1 MKAHSIIIAI
11 AIVLIPFIIGIPL
24 FLVRGSGGI
33 PVKAHTITD
42 TRKNNNGMT
51 YKGIKVDWTFC
62 PDWEYKPL
70 FSPSEEYLVFMFHYT
85 NNNDYNTSVMPS
97 YIFSSP
103 PNRRYSANEEISMYI
118 ENGVENKFKAEDQT
132 PITFEISPNATKHY
146 IVTFEK
152 PHSLYNFC
160 VDVDVFRDVTL
171 RLHYKKE
178 DGEWSNYSNELVK
191 KYKGRG

>member
-1 MKAHSIIIAI
+1 MKTRSIIIAL
-11 AIVLIPFIIGIPL
+11 AIVLIPFIIGTSL
-24 FLVRGSGGI
+24 FLLKSSGAI
-33 PVKAHTITD
+33 REKANFISD
-42 TRKNNNGMT
+42 TRKNNKGIT

-70 FSPSEEYLVFMFHYT
+70 FFPAEEYLVFMFHYM
-85 NNNDYNTSVMPS
+85 NNNDYNVSVMPS
-97 YIFSSP
+97 YTFSSP

-118 ENGVENKFKAEDQT
+118 ENEVENKFKAEDQT
-132 PITFEISPNATKHY
+132 PITFKIPPNVTKHY

-152 PHSLYNFC
+152 PHSLDNFY

-178 DGEWSNYSNELVK
+178 DGEWSNYSNELVG

>member
-1 MKAHSIIIAI
+1 MKFRSIVIALI
-11 AIVLIPFIIGIPL
+11 IVLTPFIVGIPL
-24 FLVRGSGGI
+24 FLVKGNGAI
-33 PVKAHTITD
+33 HQEAHFMAD
-42 TRKNNNGMT
+42 TRENNKGIT

-70 FSPSEEYLVFMFHYT
+70 FFPAEEYLVFMFHYT
-85 NNNDYNTSVMPS
+85 NNNDYDVQVMPS
-97 YIFSSP
+97 YTFASP
-103 PNRRYSANEEISMYI
+103 PNRRYSANEEIAMYI
-118 ENGVENKFKAEDQT
+118 EDALENEFKAEDQT
-132 PITFEISPNATKHY
+132 PITFEIHPNATKHY

-152 PHSLYNFC
+152 PHSLDNFC

-178 DGEWSNYSNELVK
+178 DGEWSNYSNELVR

>member
-1 MKAHSIIIAI
+1 VKTHSIIIAL

-24 FLVRGSGGI
+24 FLVKSGGAI
-33 PVKAHTITD
+33 HKEANFISD
-42 TRKNNNGMT
+42 TRQNNKGIT

-70 FSPSEEYLVFMFHYT
+70 FFPAEEYLVFMFHYR
-85 NNNDYNTSVMPS
+85 NDNEYNVQLMPS
-97 YIFSSP
+97 YTFASP

-118 ENGVENKFKAEDQT
+118 ENDLEKSLGADEQT
-132 PITFEISPNATKHY
+132 PITFNIPSNTSKHY

-152 PHSLYNFC
+152 PEGLDNFY
-160 VDVDVFRDVTL
+160 VDVDVFKDVTS
-171 RLHYKKE
+171 RLYYKKE
-178 DGEWSNYSNELVK
+178 NGVWLNFKNELVR

>member
-1 MKAHSIIIAI
+1 MKFRSIIIALI
-11 AIVLIPFIIGIPL
+11 IVLTPFIVGIPL
-24 FLVRGSGGI
+24 FLIKGSGVI
-33 PVKAHTITD
+33 HQEAYLMAD
-42 TRKNNNGMT
+42 TRKNNKGIN

-62 PDWEYKPL
+62 PDWKYKPL
-70 FSPSEEYLVFMFHYT
+70 FFPAEEYLVFMFHYR
-85 NNNDYNTSVMPS
+85 NDNEFNIQVMPS
-97 YIFSSP
+97 YTFASP
-103 PNRRYSANEEISMYI
+103 HNRRYS
-118 ENGVENKFKAEDQT
+118 ENALENKLKAEDQT

-152 PHSLYNFC
+152 PHSLDNFY

-178 DGEWSNYSNELVK
+178 DGQWNNYSNELVR

>member
-1 MKAHSIIIAI
+1 MKARSIIIALVI
-11 AIVLIPFIIGIPL
+11 ILIPFIIGIPL
-24 FLVRGSGGI
+24 FLLRSSGRI
-33 PVKAHTITD
+33 PVKAHLVTD
-42 TRKNNNGMT
+42 TRKNNGGVA

-70 FSPSEEYLVFMFHYT
+70 FFPAEEYLVFMFHYR
-85 NNNDYNTSVMPS
+85 NDNESNVQVMPS
-97 YIFSSP
+97 YTFASP
-103 PNRRYSANEEISMYI
+103 HNRRYSANEEISMYI
-118 ENGVENKFKAEDQT
+118 ENALENKLKAEDQT
-132 PITFEISPNATKHY
+132 PITFEIPSNATKHY

-152 PHSLYNFC
+152 PHSLDNFY

-178 DGEWSNYSNELVK
+178 DGEWSNYSNELVR

>member
-1 MKAHSIIIAI
+1 MKTRSIIIAL
-11 AIVLIPFIIGIPL
+11 AIVLTPFIIGIPL
-24 FLVRGSGGI
+24 FLVKSGGAI
-33 PVKAHTITD
+33 HEEANFISD
-42 TRKNNNGMT
+42 TRKNNKGIT

-70 FSPSEEYLVFMFHYT
+70 FFHAEEYLVFMFHYS
-85 NNNDYNTSVMPS
+85 NDNEYNVQVMPS
-97 YIFSSP
+97 YMFASP
-103 PNRRYSANEEISMYI
+103 HNRRYSANEEISMYI
-118 ENGVENKFKAEDQT
+118 ENALENKLKAEDQT
-132 PITFEISPNATKHY
+132 PITFEIPSNATKHY

-152 PHSLYNFC
+152 PHSLDNFY

-178 DGEWSNYSNELVK
+178 DGEWSNYSNELIR

>member
-1 MKAHSIIIAI
+1 MKTRSIIIAL
-11 AIVLIPFIIGIPL
+11 AIVLIPFIIGTPL
-24 FLVRGSGGI
+24 FLLKSSGAI
-33 PVKAHTITD
+33 REEANFISD
-42 TRKNNNGMT
+42 TRKNNKGIT

-70 FSPSEEYLVFMFHYT
+70 FFPAEEYLVFMFHYT
-85 NNNDYNTSVMPS
+85 NNNDYNVSVMPS
-97 YIFSSP
+97 YTFSSP
-103 PNRRYSANEEISMYI
+103 TNRRYSANEEISMYI

-132 PITFEISPNATKHY
+132 PITFKIPPNATKHC

-152 PHSLYNFC
+152 PHSLDNFY

-171 RLHYKKE
+171 RLYYKKE
-178 DGEWSNYSNELVK
+178 DGEWSNYSNELVG

>member
-1 MKAHSIIIAI
+1 MKVRSIIIAL
-11 AIVLIPFIIGIPL
+11 AIVLTPFIIGIPL
-24 FLVRGSGGI
+24 FLVRSSGGI
-33 PVKAHTITD
+33 SVKAHIVTD
-42 TRKNNNGMT
+42 TRKNNKGMT

-70 FSPSEEYLVFMFHYT
+70 FFPAEEYLVFMFHYT

-97 YIFSSP
+97 YTFSSP

-118 ENGVENKFKAEDQT
+118 EDGVENKFKAEDQT

-152 PHSLYNFC
+152 PHSLDNFC
-160 VDVDVFRDVTL
+160 VDVDVFRDITL

-178 DGEWSNYSNELVK
+178 DGEWSNYSNELVR